1 MTELE
6 QQKPRLPAEQ
16 TTVFGIFL
24 APYRVV
30 RHATLRRNAEVLRN
44 RELDDLRFREMMVAI
59 DRGRARKMLTAIDHR
74 HGGIPERRLSDGCSA
89 PLGHLLNH
97 QDWRLVRLVVTG
109 PDHPQRPRA

>member
-59 DRGRARKMLTAIDHR
+59 DRGHARKMLTAIDHG
-74 HGGIPERRLSDGCSA
+74 HSGIPERRHNEHCPRCG
-89 PLGHLLNH
+89 
-97 QDWRLVRLVVTG
+97 
-109 PDHPQRPRA
+109 RPKP

>member
-30 RHATLRRNAEVLRN
+30 HATLRRNPEVLRN

-59 DRGRARKMLTAIDHR
+59 DRGHARKMLTAIDHGR
-74 HGGIPERRLSDGCSA
+74 GGIPERRHNEHCPRCG
-89 PLGHLLNH
+89 
-97 QDWRLVRLVVTG
+97 
-109 PDHPQRPRA
+109 RPKP

>member
-24 APYRVV
+24 APYRFV

-59 DRGRARKMLTAIDHR
+59 DRGRARKMLTAIDQ
-74 HGGIPERRLSDGCSA
+74 GGAGVPERRHRQHCPRCG
-89 PLGHLLNH
+89 
-97 QDWRLVRLVVTG
+97 
-109 PDHPQRPRA
+109 RPKP